1 MKNNYPLL
9 LSATIAVII
18 LLLLISCGTRKT
30 SQQKTTFKSDSLS
43 IENTRILK
51 QNIELR
57 DIYSIKPFDVLKPM
71 IIDGKEYLNASI
83 VFDNSEIKEFQIEQK
98 KLSVDVSKKSVEKV
112 KEIEKSDTSNLWIG
126 IAFVIGLFVFLWF
139 YLPRIR
145 T

>member
-1 MKNNYPLL
+1 MKYLL
-9 LSATIAVII
+9 I

-43 IENTRILK
+43 IENTRVLK

-71 IIDGKEYLNASI
+71 VIDGKEYFNASI

-98 KLSVDVSKKSVEKV
+98 KLSVDVSKKSMEKV
-112 KEIEKSDTSNLWIG
+112 KETQKSDTSNLWIG
-126 IAFVIGLFVFLWF
+126 IAFVVGLFVFLWF